1 MESGQHQFRE
11 GRHGR
16 LGVGA
21 AGFQFEPGAALGRQ
35 GGQVEDALAVDRVAL
50 VVDPD
55 LRLELAGQADEL
67 IGGAEVQ
74 PQRVG
79 DFDLAAGDLREGAD
93 LSGPWHYSIDPFRSG
108 IAGFHGGDPDGGQ
121 QRWRDVDV
129 RAAMASDSRTLYEFD
144 LARSPLASLPASW
157 LTHDATLR
165 HYDGLMWYQRT
176 FPAPAQRSGR
186 YFLRFG
192 AANYA
197 TIVYLNGEKVGRHEG
212 GFTPFAFDVTRLL
225 RDGRNVVTVG
235 VDSQATDATV
245 PPPVTDWENY
255 GGITRPVR
263 LVHTPE
269 TYVDD
274 AWVRM
279 TRDGRIA
286 VDVHLDGA
294 QAANRAVRLR
304 IAALGV
310 DRAGATDAAGNWRA
324 TFAAPRALVRWS
336 PERPQ
341 LYDVE
346 VVSGDDRW
354 RDRIGFRT
362 VEVRG
367 RDILLNG
374 RPVFLRGISM
384 HEEELGADPARAMTP
399 AASRALLAEIKDG
412 LHGNFVRLAHYPHA
426 EVTVRLADEMGLLVW
441 SEIPV
446 YWRVAWS
453 NPDTLARARA
463 MLAENIRRDRNR
475 AAIAIWSVANETPV
489 TDARNAFLRTLVA
502 DVRALDDTRLV
513 SAALLVERDKAADH
527 PVMTLADPLADALD
541 IVAINTYNGWYT
553 PDRLTDLAASEWRVP
568 ADKPLIFSEFGADAR
583 AGFHDP
589 AQKQK
594 FSEEFQADYYRAT
607 LGMAARLPTLR
618 GMSPWILKDFR
629 SPRRQNPDFQ
639 QGWNRKGLISETGE
653 RKAAFDVLAGWYQA
667 KAEAR

>member
-1 MESGQHQFRE
+1 MRVTGFWRIATPLL
-11 GRHGR
+11 
-16 LGVGA
+16 LGLATPAVA
-21 AGFQFEPGAALGRQ
+21 Q
-35 GGQVEDALAVDRVAL
+35 DA
-50 VVDPD
+50 P
-55 LRLELAGQADEL
+55 
-67 IGGAEVQ
+67 I
-74 PQRVG
+74 
-79 DFDLAAGDLREGAD
+79 LAAGDLREGAD

-129 RAAMASDSRTLYEFD
+129 RRAMATDSRTLYEFD

-157 LTHDATLR
+157 LTHAPELR
-165 HYDGLMWYQRT
+165 HYDGLMWYQRA
-176 FPAPAQRSGR
+176 FPAPVQRNGR

-197 TIVYLNGEKVGRHEG
+197 TIVYLNGQKVGRHEG

-225 RDGRNVVTVG
+225 RDGHNTLTVG

-255 GGITRPVR
+255 GGITRAVR
-263 LVHTPE
+263 LVHTPD

-274 AWVRM
+274 AWVRL
-279 TRDGRIA
+279 TRNGRVA

-304 IAALGV
+304 IAGLGI
-310 DRAGATDAAGNWRA
+310 DRAGTTDAAGNWRA

-346 VVSGDDRW
+346 VASGDDRW

-384 HEEELGADPARAMTP
+384 HEEELGADPTRAMTP

-412 LHGNFVRLAHYPHA
+412 LHGNFVRLAHYPHS

-441 SEIPV
+441 SEVPV

-502 DVRALDDTRLV
+502 DVRALEDTRLV
-513 SAALLVERDKAADH
+513 SAALLVDRDQSADH
-527 PVMTLADPLADALD
+527 PVMTLADPLAGVLD
-541 IVAINTYNGWYT
+541 VMAINTYNGWYT
-553 PDRLTDLAASEWRVP
+553 PDRLGDLAASEWRVP

-589 AQKQK
+589 ANKQK

-607 LGMAARLPTLR
+607 LAMAARLPTLR

-653 RKAAFDVLAGWYQA
+653 RKVAFDVLAGWYA
-667 KAEAR
+667 EKAR